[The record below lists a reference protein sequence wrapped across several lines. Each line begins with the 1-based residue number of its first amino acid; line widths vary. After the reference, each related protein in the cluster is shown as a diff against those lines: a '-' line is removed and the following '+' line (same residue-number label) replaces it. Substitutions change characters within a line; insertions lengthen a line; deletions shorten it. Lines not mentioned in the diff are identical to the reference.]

1 MEKRFRI
8 LITGIVQGVG
18 FRPFLYRT
26 AQTTHLSGFVQNT
39 SRGVILEVEGEAE
52 NIGVFLSHIHR
63 NPPPLS
69 RIEDVRAEEIELRF
83 TNTFQIIPS
92 EENGQGESMVS
103 PDIALCENC
112 RAELFDPGDRRYLYP
127 FINCTDCGPRFSI
140 IQALPYDRPKTTMK
154 GFVKCPACETEYQ
167 RPADRRYHAQ
177 PISCYD
183 CGPRLSIAGPGEMA
197 ITGDPLDYAGQQID
211 AGHIVAIKGLGGYHL
226 ACRALSSEAVLR
238 LRELKGRESKP
249 FALMGSLDMIRRHT
263 HVSPAEEALLLSP
276 AAPVVLLRKR
286 AGSTISGAVAPGL
299 ADIGFMLPY
308 TPVHLLILEKVAEPL
323 VMTSANIAGEPIIYT
338 DDFDQLRALSDC
350 ILTHDRDIRIFT
362 DDSVV
367 QVFSDRPYMVRRSRG
382 FVPLPLK
389 LPFHCQKT
397 ILALGPMLKTTFTFL
412 FGNKAIIG
420 QHIGDTDSPTAIEA
434 EKKAIEHAMDLFSLK
449 PDLLVI
455 DKHPGYPNRELAAQF
470 PGVRVVEIQHHQAHI
485 GSLLAEC
492 GQTGT
497 ILGISLDG
505 TGYGDDGQIWGGE
518 FFIGDYRGLSR
529 FGHLSY
535 LFLPS
540 GDKAAKEPWR
550 FALSVLYTLY
560 GRGEKTLAFAARF
573 GKLGEQ
579 VLEVIVKRVGGIFTT
594 SGGRIFDAAACLLGL
609 GDVNHYE
616 GELPARLQAC
626 AESFTGMGEERDN
639 FSIEKTGSGYTLDLV
654 SALRGI
660 IEDGKDKEEKA
671 YIFHLALAKGLA
683 AMAGIARV
691 EHGIDRVGLSGG
703 VFQNTLL
710 LKLTRDLLLK
720 DGFEVLIHAEAPTND
735 GGISLGQAFL
745 AAGILQKE
753 AE

>member
-18 FRPFLYRT
+18 FRPFLYRA
-26 AQTTHLSGFVQNT
+26 AQTNHLSGFVQNT
-39 SRGVILEVEGEAE
+39 SRGVILEVEGEAQDIE
-52 NIGVFLSHIHR
+52 AFISHIR
-63 NPPPLS
+63 QSPPPLS
-69 RIEDVRAEEIELRF
+69 HIEDVQVEEVQRGF
-83 TNTFQIIPS
+83 SRTFQIVPS
-92 EENGQGESMVS
+92 EENGQGGLMVS
-103 PDIALCENC
+103 PDIAICENC
-112 RAELFDPGDRRYLYP
+112 RAELFDPKDRRYLYP

-140 IQALPYDRPKTTMK
+140 IQGLPYDRPKTTMK
-154 GFVKCPACETEYQ
+154 DFVKCPACETEY
-167 RPADRRYHAQ
+167 RHPADRRYHAQ

-183 CGPRLSIAGPGEMA
+183 CGPRLSILGPGGMA
-197 ITGDPLDYAGQQID
+197 VTGDPLEYAGQEIK

-226 ACRALSSEAVLR
+226 ACRALSTEAVLR

-249 FALMGSLDMIRRHT
+249 FALMGSLDMIRRHV
-263 HVSPAEEALLLSP
+263 HVSPAEEVLLLSP
-276 AAPVVLLRKR
+276 AAPIVLLRKR
-286 AGSTISGAVAPGL
+286 DGSTISEAVAPGL

-308 TPVHLLILEKVAEPL
+308 TPVHLLILEKVGEPL
-323 VMTSANIAGEPIIYT
+323 VMTSANIAGEPIIYQ
-338 DDFDQLRALSDC
+338 DDFDRLRALSDC
-350 ILTHDRDIRIFT
+350 ILTHDRDIHIFT

-382 FVPLPLK
+382 LVPLPLI
-389 LPFHCQKT
+389 LPIQCPKT

-420 QHIGDTDSPTAIEA
+420 QYIGDTDSPFAIEA

-455 DKHPGYPNRELAAQF
+455 DKHPGYPNRELVNRF
-470 PGVRVVEIQHHQAHI
+470 PGVRVIEIQHHQAHI
-485 GSLLAEC
+485 GSLLAES
-492 GQTGT
+492 GQTGA

-518 FFIGDYRGLSR
+518 FFIGNYRGLSR
-529 FGHLSY
+529 FGHLGY

-540 GDKAAKEPWR
+540 GDKAAREPWR
-550 FALSVLYTLY
+550 FALSVLYALY
-560 GRGEKTLAFAARF
+560 GRGEKTLAFAGRF
-573 GKLGEQ
+573 GKLGEH
-579 VLEVIVKRVGGIFTT
+579 VLEVIEKRVGGISTT
-594 SGGRIFDAAACLLGL
+594 SCGRIFDAAACLLGL
-609 GDVNHYE
+609 GDINRYE

-626 AESFTGMGEERDN
+626 AEGFTGMSGETAD
-639 FSIEKTGSGYTLDLV
+639 FSIEKADDGYTLNLGL
-654 SALRGI
+654 ALRGI

-671 YIFHLALAKGLA
+671 YIFHRALAKGLA
-683 AMAGIARV
+683 AMAGIARD

-710 LKLTRDLLLK
+710 LKLTRDLLLEA
-720 DGFEVLIHAEAPTND
+720 GFEVSIHAEAPTND